1 MSEDSDDKQYEASE
15 QKLRRAREEGDIPR
29 STELPAALAYLGLWL
44 AMAFAGA
51 WAVPRWI
58 AMAARALGSEPWP
71 DGHGRSVMD
80 LARAMAGNAGLAVLG
95 FAAILA
101 VPVLAGLIVQRSFT
115 FTPKKLLPDVNRI
128 NPLKNAGQKFGRQGL
143 VTFALSLAKVLLVG
157 AGGWLLYRGLLGWL
171 TSAEALADTQW
182 VLGLQMI
189 LRQAMALALGIGLV
203 FAGVDMLWKYFDY
216 RRRHRMSRQEM
227 QDEYKENEGDPHLK
241 QARRQK
247 GVDLV
252 MNAMLADVEKAD
264 VVIVNPTHYAVALEW
279 KRGSGRAPVCLAK
292 GVDEIAARIRE
303 RATQH
308 QVPIWS
314 DPPCAR
320 ALHATVEIGD
330 EIRAE
335 HFAPV
340 AAAIRFAEAMRKK
353 ARSGWGLSLPDP
365 APSDPRGRR

>member
-1 MSEDSDDKQYEASE
+1 MSEADDDKQFDASE
-15 QKLRRAREEGDIPR
+15 QKLRRARSEGDIPR
-29 STELPAALAYLGLWL
+29 STELSAALTYLGLWL
-44 AMAFAGA
+44 GMAFAGA
-51 WAVPRWI
+51 WAVPRWLAI
-58 AMAARALGSEPWP
+58 AARAVGAEPWP
-71 DGHGRSVMD
+71 DGRGKSVMD
-80 LARAMAGNAGLAVLG
+80 LARSMAGEAGLAILG

-101 VPVLAGLIVQRSFT
+101 LPVLAGLIVQRGFT
-115 FTPKKLLPDVNRI
+115 FTPKKLLPDPKRI
-128 NPLKNAGQKFGRQGL
+128 NPVRNAGQKFGKQGL
-143 VTFALSLAKVLLVG
+143 VTFLLSLAKVGLVA
-157 AGGWLLYRGLLGWL
+157 AGGWLLFRGLLGWL
-171 TSAEALADTQW
+171 STAEAMADAQW
-182 VLGLQMI
+182 VLGLQVI
-189 LRQAMALALGIGLV
+189 LHRSIAMALGIGLV
-203 FAGVDMLWKYFDY
+203 FAAVDMMWKHYDY

-227 QDEYKENEGDPHLK
+227 QDEYKESEGDPHFK

-303 RATQH
+303 RAKAH

-320 ALHATVEIGD
+320 ALHATVEIGH
-330 EIRAE
+330 EIRSE

-353 ARSGWGLSLPDP
+353 ARSGWGMSLPGP
-365 APSDPRGRR
+365 GGGL

>member
-1 MSEDSDDKQYEASE
+1 MSEESDDKQYEASE

-29 STELPAALAYLGLWL
+29 STELPSALAYLGLWL
-44 AMAFAGA
+44 GIAYATA
-51 WAVPRWI
+51 WAVPRWLTL
-58 AMAARALGSEPWP
+58 AERALGREPWP
-71 DGHGRSVMD
+71 DGRGKSVMD
-80 LARAMAGNAGLAVLG
+80 LARAMASDAGLAVLA

-101 VPVLAGLIVQRSFT
+101 LPILGGLIVQRSFT
-115 FTPKKLLPDVNRI
+115 FTPKKLLPDFNRI
-128 NPLKNAGQKFGRQGL
+128 NPVKNAGHKFGRQGL
-143 VTFALSLAKVLLVG
+143 VSFALSLAKVVLVG

-171 TSAEALADTQW
+171 TSAEAMADTQW
-182 VLGLQMI
+182 VVGLDMI
-189 LRQAMALALGIGLV
+189 LRRSMLLALGVGIV

-216 RRRHRMSRQEM
+216 RRRQRMTRQEM
-227 QDEYKENEGDPHLK
+227 QDEYKENEGDPHFK

-252 MNAMLADVEKAD
+252 MKAMLADVEKAD

-303 RATQH
+303 RAREH

-320 ALHATVEIGD
+320 ALHATVEIGQ

-353 ARSGWGLSLPDP
+353 ARAGWGLSLPDP
-365 APSDPRGRR
+365 RGRK